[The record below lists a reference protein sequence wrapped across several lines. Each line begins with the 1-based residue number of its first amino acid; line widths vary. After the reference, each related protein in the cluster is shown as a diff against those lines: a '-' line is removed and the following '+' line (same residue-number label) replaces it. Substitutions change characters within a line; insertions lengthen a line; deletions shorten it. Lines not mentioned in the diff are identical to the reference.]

1 MIIASLDLHARG
13 HESIVVQRG
22 PAVGVVLRWPN
33 GRKLFP
39 ETM

>member
-13 HESIVVQRG
+13 HEAI
-22 PAVGVVLRWPN
+22 VVLRRPN